1 MARFEKPLLTDVA
14 LEEGTIVWEMEFG
27 TQHNQHWLS
36 EPDVTVLRETWG
48 YNDIEEKKRNECL
61 EFLKHFR
68 WPMPIMIWLAILIEA
83 IQSDWMDFAVLCVLK
98 AMNNLVVWYEE
109 SNASDA
115 IKALRMRH
123 RSAMW
128 NAVVRKNT
136 ELVKIISTIANTNDV
151 GHFEI
156 IIYSITLFLVAVS
169 LILVCFIMAV
179 LFYNTYGLLKT
190 LGFCVVLLVASIPIA
205 MQVVCT
211 STMALSCLGRET
223 SHFVLVG
230 IHRGTF

>member
-1 MARFEKPLLTDVA
+1 
-14 LEEGTIVWEMEFG
+14 
-27 TQHNQHWLS
+27 
-36 EPDVTVLRETWG
+36 
-48 YNDIEEKKRNECL
+48 
-61 EFLKHFR
+61 
-68 WPMPIMIWLAILIEA
+68 
-83 IQSDWMDFAVLCVLK
+83 MDFAVLCVLK
-98 AMNNLVVWYEE
+98 AINSPVVWYEE
-109 SNASDA
+109 SKRFGRDQGIEDEAPECNVKRSGEWLN
-115 IKALRMRH
+115 KAPMDCCVK
-123 RSAMW
+123 SGE
-128 NAVVRKNT
+128 VEFGVRVTGKNT

-169 LILVCFIMAV
+169 LILVCIIMAV